1 MKSTLILLLLFL
13 IVGCKSEENKETVK
27 KFAYSSSEENFVKN
41 DSVVQKSESYKRGKE
56 IYTDFCI
63 TCHLANGKGI
73 AGTFP
78 PLDGSDWLTEKRLET
93 IHAVKFGLQGPIE
106 VNGEKYDMAMAPQG
120 LTDKEVADVLNYV
133 MNSWSNSNKK
143 PVTPEEVKAVKK

>member
-1 MKSTLILLLLFL
+1 MKSIVNLILLILL
-13 IVGCKSEENKETVK
+13 VGCKSEENKKTEK
-27 KFAYSSSEENFVKN
+27 DFAYSSSEAV
-41 DSVVQKSESYKRGKE
+41 SVERESEIQKSESYQRGKE

-63 TCHLANGKGI
+63 TCHLADGKGI

-78 PLDGSDWLTEKRLET
+78 PLDGSNWLTEKRIES

-106 VNGEKYDMAMAPQG
+106 VNGEKYDMVMTPQG
-120 LTDKEVADVLNYV
+120 LTDQEVADVLNYA

-143 PVTPEEVKAVKK
+143 PVMVEEVKAVKK